1 MGRDKASLPAPGG
14 ATLLE
19 WMLNRLQ
26 GSADEIIV
34 AGGQSTS
41 LPDAVRRVPDAIP
54 GWGPLGGMLAGLRE
68 VSAPYVWVLACDLPE
83 VTPALADLLFGRAQG
98 REAAVPRVAGRV
110 QGLCA
115 VYASGIAERLEQFL
129 SAGGRAVHELVD
141 ELDVV
146 FLNED
151 ELRTVDPALR
161 SLTNLN
167 TPDDHERWL
176 RTAGN

>member
-14 ATLLE
+14 RTLLE
-19 WMLNRLQ
+19 WMVDRLQ

-34 AGGQSTS
+34 AGGQGAS
-41 LPDAVRRVPDAIP
+41 LPPAARWVPDAIP
-54 GWGPLGGMLAGLRE
+54 GCGPLGGMLAGLQAATSNYAWI
-68 VSAPYVWVLACDLPE
+68 VACDLPE
-83 VTPALADLLFGRAQG
+83 VTPALSELLFGAAEG

-115 VYASGIAERLEQFL
+115 VYASGIAERIEQFL
-129 SAGGRAVHELVD
+129 TAGGRAVHELVD

-146 FLNED
+146 FLDED

-161 SLTNLN
+161 SFTNLN

-176 RTAGN
+176 RAAGN